1 MIEARWDEKEMDVSC
16 EVLDKDKVS
25 SRENKDAA
33 AGNVP
38 NKHSV
43 HATSSVTAEQGNV
56 ECTDDACSS
65 PEHTKSDDV
74 VIDWS
79 AFTMLPEENLDRDA
93 TILVDEEQIYEAM
106 GFKDVDEGIAG
117 ADGPPEIP
125 VPEIPPEV
133 EEEMEAAAIPVDDN
147 EATEPLFSMIETILT
162 CL

>member
-25 SRENKDAA
+25 SRQNRDAA

-43 HATSSVTAEQGNV
+43 HATFGVTAEQGNV

-65 PEHTKSDDV
+65 PEHTKSNDV

-79 AFTMLPEENLDRDA
+79 TFIILPEKNLDGM
-93 TILVDEEQIYEAM
+93 L
-106 GFKDVDEGIAG
+106 
-117 ADGPPEIP
+117 
-125 VPEIPPEV
+125 
-133 EEEMEAAAIPVDDN
+133 
-147 EATEPLFSMIETILT
+147 LF
-162 CL
+162 